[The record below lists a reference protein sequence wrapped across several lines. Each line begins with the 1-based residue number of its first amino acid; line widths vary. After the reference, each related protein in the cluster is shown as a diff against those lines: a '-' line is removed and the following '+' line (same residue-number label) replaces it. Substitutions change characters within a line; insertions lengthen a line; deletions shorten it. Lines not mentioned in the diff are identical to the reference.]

1 MAFKGSRSDPVQGV
15 KGSKPRLRRP
25 KLPRRP
31 ETPESAKLG
40 EEYLRKRNALMDLKY
55 KREAMLLAHDRDQ
68 LIERELVL
76 HQLAYLMIP
85 LRQKILGI
93 PSKLGNRFGN
103 REVPVREAVDYVR
116 TLVHQALTEVS
127 NLPLTVSDPHWLIKA
142 EDWLEGSESK
152 D

>member
-1 MAFKGSRSDPVQGV
+1 MAFKGARSDPVQGI
-15 KGSKPRLRRP
+15 KGSKPRLRRF

-31 ETPESAKLG
+31 ETPESARLG
-40 EEYLRKRNALMDLKY
+40 EEYLRKRNALLDLKY
-55 KREAMLLAHDRDQ
+55 KREAMLLARDRDQ

-93 PSKLGNRFGN
+93 PSKLGNHFGD
-103 REVPVREAVDYVR
+103 REVRVREVADFCR
-116 TLVHQALTEVS
+116 TLVNEALSEVS
-127 NLPLTVSDPHWLIKA
+127 NLPLTVSDPNWLRRA
-142 EDWLEGSESK
+142 EDWLEKSEGK